1 MTDPVTLSA
10 ATIATLIATKAFEK
24 TGEQLSEKVW
34 DLTGNFLKSLKRKDP
49 HTAMAIEKVA
59 AQPALAE
66 QEPENYSPTIL
77 AQKVEDVAMIDPDL
91 KGNMEDLA
99 NAARPEV
106 PMVIENW
113 KGINIKGGTN
123 TVSDNT
129 FNFS

>member
-34 DLTGNFLKSLKRKDP
+34 GLVENFLTSLKRRDP
-49 HTAMAIEKVA
+49 HTATAIEKVA

-66 QEPENYSPTIL
+66 QEPGNYSPAVLTG
-77 AQKVEDVAMIDPDL
+77 KVEEAMIDPDV
-91 KGNMEDLA
+91 KATVEVLA
-99 NAARPEV
+99 NAASPEV
-106 PMVIENW
+106 PMTIENW

-123 TVSDNT
+123 TVSGNT
-129 FNFS
+129 LNF

>member
-1 MTDPVTLSA
+1 MMTDPVTLSA

-34 DLTGNFLKSLKRKDP
+34 ELVANFLKSLKRQAP
-49 HTAMAIEKVA
+49 QTAMAIEKVA

-66 QEPENYSPTIL
+66 QEPENYSPAML
-77 AQKVEDVAMIDPDL
+77 AAKVEEVAEIDPDVKATVEL
-91 KGNMEDLA
+91 LA

-106 PMVIENW
+106 PMTIENW
-113 KGINIKGGTN
+113 KGINIKGGIN

-129 FNFS
+129 FNF

>member
-34 DLTGNFLKSLKRKDP
+34 GLVENFLTSLKRRDP
-49 HTAMAIEKVA
+49 HTATAIEKVA

-66 QEPENYSPTIL
+66 QEPGNYSPAVLTG
-77 AQKVEDVAMIDPDL
+77 KVEEAMIDPEV
-91 KGNMEDLA
+91 KATVEVLA
-99 NAARPEV
+99 NTASPEV
-106 PMVIENW
+106 PMTIENW

-123 TVSDNT
+123 TVSGNT
-129 FNFS
+129 FNF

>member
-10 ATIATLIATKAFEK
+10 AAIATLIATKAFEK
-24 TGEQLSEKVW
+24 TGEQLSEQVW
-34 DLTGNFLKSLKRKDP
+34 DLVGNFLTSLKRKDP
-49 HTAMAIEKVA
+49 HTARAIEKVA

-66 QEPENYSPTIL
+66 QEPDKYSPTVL
-77 AQKVEDVAMIDPDL
+77 TAKVEEVATDDPDL
-91 KGNMEDLA
+91 KVTVEALA

-106 PMVIENW
+106 PMTIENW

-129 FNFS
+129 LNF